1 MAVLNTCEFKEFAI
15 RTKGSIPKQGIS
27 ICDQFDLHVRS
38 TQGQIRAN
46 LEQGQATLRQIVQY
60 GPNSN
65 LYENL
70 CLSWKIACL
79 NKL

>member
-38 TQGQIRAN
+38 TQGQIRAS
-46 LEQGQATLRQIVQY
+46 
-60 GPNSN
+60 NSKTN
-65 LYENL
+65 
-70 CLSWKIACL
+70 CTIWPKF
-79 NKL
+79 KLV